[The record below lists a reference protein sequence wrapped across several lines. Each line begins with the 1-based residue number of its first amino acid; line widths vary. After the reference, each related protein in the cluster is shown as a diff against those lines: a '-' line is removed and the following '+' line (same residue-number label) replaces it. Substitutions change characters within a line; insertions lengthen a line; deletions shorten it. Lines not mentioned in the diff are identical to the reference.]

1 MQQIGQNKAKSELTN
16 IVITPKH
23 LEKQALKARKKTNPI
38 IAQVNNFW
46 VLHKK
51 LLIRVIFALLVLI
64 LLTTSFNYRAEIGK
78 GFKAVS
84 SAFTGEFA
92 QLGFAIS
99 EISITGQDLTNES
112 DVVKALEINEASSTI
127 TFNSNEARGRLLQ
140 LPSIKSATIRKIY
153 PSQIVINI
161 IEKKSVARW
170 RVAGKTYII
179 DAKGDRIAS
188 AVDGVDDGLMLVIG
202 VGAEKNA
209 NVIVQTIKEYSSI
222 NEGLVALSKI
232 ADRRWDLLYNN
243 GLRVQLPE
251 FGVAKALN
259 KLVEYQKE
267 YSLLDRDL
275 SLIDLRV
282 EGDLVV
288 RLIKR
293 EEEISVEETN

>member
-1 MQQIGQNKAKSELTN
+1 LQQIGQDNNSDLTN
-16 IVITPKH
+16 IVVTPKH
-23 LEKQALKARKKTNPI
+23 LEKQTLKARKKTNPI
-38 IAQVNNFW
+38 IAQANNFW

-51 LLIRVIFALLVLI
+51 LLIRVILALLVFI
-64 LLTTSFNYRAEIGK
+64 LLAATFNYRAEIGK
-78 GFKAVS
+78 GFKAIS
-84 SAFTGEFA
+84 STFSGEFA
-92 QLGFAIS
+92 QLGFAID

-127 TFNSNEARGRLLQ
+127 SFNSNEARERLLQ
-140 LPSIKSATIRKIY
+140 LPSVKSATIRKIY
-153 PSQIVINI
+153 PSQIVINL
-161 IEKKSVARW
+161 IEKKPVARW
-170 RVAGKTYII
+170 RVAGKTYVI
-179 DAKGDRIAS
+179 DAKGDRLAI

-209 NVIVQTIKEYSSI
+209 NVIVQTIKRYSSI

-251 FGVAKALN
+251 FGVAKALA

-267 YSLLDRDL
+267 YSLLDRDV
-275 SLIDLRV
+275 SLIDLRL
-282 EGDLVV
+282 EDELVV

-293 EEEISVEETN
+293 EEEISVKETN

>member
-1 MQQIGQNKAKSELTN
+1 MQQIGQDNNSDLTN
-16 IVITPKH
+16 IVVTPKH
-23 LEKQALKARKKTNPI
+23 LEKQTLKARKKTNPI
-38 IAQVNNFW
+38 IAQANNFW

-51 LLIRVIFALLVLI
+51 LLIRVILALLVFI
-64 LLTTSFNYRAEIGK
+64 LLAATFNYRAEIGK
-78 GFKAVS
+78 GFKAIS
-84 SAFTGEFA
+84 STFSGEFA
-92 QLGFAIS
+92 QLGFAID

-127 TFNSNEARGRLLQ
+127 SFNSNEARERLLQ
-140 LPSIKSATIRKIY
+140 LPSVKSATIRKIY
-153 PSQIVINI
+153 PSQIVINL
-161 IEKKSVARW
+161 IEKKPVARW
-170 RVAGKTYII
+170 RVAGKTYVI
-179 DAKGDRIAS
+179 DAKGDRLAI

-209 NVIVQTIKEYSSI
+209 NVIVQTIKRYSSI

-251 FGVAKALN
+251 FGVAKALA

-267 YSLLDRDL
+267 YSLLDRDV
-275 SLIDLRV
+275 SLIDLRL
-282 EGDLVV
+282 EDELVV

-293 EEEISVEETN
+293 EEEISVKETN